1 MWFFYFLPMLFV
13 IVFLI
18 ANRGRHQGK
27 ASQRAMRFAFA
38 LVVVTGAAGFAAYEF
53 VR

>member
-1 MWFFYFLPMLFV
+1 VWFFYFLPMLFV

-27 ASQRAMRFAFA
+27 ASPRPMMFAFA
-38 LVVVTGAAGFAAYEF
+38 LLVVTGAAGFAAFEF
-53 VR
+53 LR